1 MKKFLLF
8 TLLFVSTFALA
19 QEPFVANYDE
29 NKVGNFT
36 LPNPLLRPDGSL
48 VRNSKDWEKQRK
60 YWLEAYQR
68 VMFGKMPQNKIKQT
82 SQLISKTE
90 IMNGKAIQYIW
101 ELTFAGKYKVSV
113 LGVLPNTD
121 KKSAVFLGLNFCGNQ
136 TTSFDKNIP
145 ISSRYVVCN
154 GTNGYK
160 NHVGEEGSRGNWEGR
175 WQFEKVI
182 DAGLGSIT
190 VSCADFEEDF
200 EEGYKNGV
208 RTLLAKELGL
218 NADQWSANGAWAW
231 GLSRVLDF
239 LETQKMVDAKKVILH
254 GHSRLGKAALWA
266 GATDQRFAAIIS
278 NESGEGG
285 AAIARRNYGENL
297 WRITNSFPHWFYKD
311 YKNYAYK
318 ENELPFDSPVLLSLL
333 APRPLY
339 VSSAVGDQWSDP
351 LGEFLGAQNTEEVY
365 QLYHKEGLKK
375 LAFPPLNTPI
385 GNHIRYHI
393 REGKH
398 DINDYDW
405 IQYIRFAK
413 ETLYTNAN

>member
-1 MKKFLLF
+1 MFLI
-8 TLLFVSTFALA
+8 SYRTFA

-29 NKVGNFT
+29 SKVGNYP
-36 LPNPLLRPDGSL
+36 LPDPLVRPDGSI
-48 VRNSKDWEKQRK
+48 VQNTKQWNQQRK
-60 YWLEAYQR
+60 YWLGEYER
-68 VMFGKMPQNKIKQT
+68 IMFGKMPKTKLQQE
-82 SQLISKTE
+82 SRLISKTI
-90 IMNGKAIQYIW
+90 IMNGKAIQYVWDLI
-101 ELTFAGKYKVSV
+101 FAGKYKVSI
-113 LGVLPNTD
+113 LGVLPNTS

-145 ISSRYVVCN
+145 ISNRYVVCN
-154 GTNGYK
+154 GADGYK
-160 NHVGEEGSRGNWEGR
+160 NHMGEEGSRGNWEGR

-182 DAGLGSIT
+182 EAGMGSIT

-200 EEGYKNGV
+200 DQGYRNGV

-218 NADQWSANGAWAW
+218 TADEWSANGAWAW
-231 GLSRVLDF
+231 GLSRVMDF
-239 LETQKMVDAKKVILH
+239 LETQSMIDSKKVVLH

-266 GATDQRFAAIIS
+266 GACDQRFAAIIS

-285 AAIARRNYGENL
+285 AAISRRNYGENL

-318 ENELPFDSPVLLSLL
+318 EHELPFDSPVLLSLQ

-351 LGEFLGAQNTEEVY
+351 LGEFLGTQQTEGVY
-365 QLYHKEGLKK
+365 QLYHKVGIKNEV
-375 LAFPPLNTPI
+375 FPKLNTPV

-398 DINDYDW
+398 DINAYDW
-405 IQYIRFAK
+405 LQYIRFAQEELK
-413 ETLYTNAN
+413 